1 MATVESKAGFHHESV
16 YLFLGGQ
23 DPPLLL
29 RSFLEI
35 PQKPLR
41 RTKRKDIYQVDSY

>member
-23 DPPLLL
+23 DPALFL
-29 RSFLEI
+29 RSFLEMPQI
-35 PQKPLR
+35 PLH
-41 RTKRKDIYQVDSY
+41 RTKRKDIYQGDTY